1 MLDPL
6 PISSSSPLSSASL
19 SSSSFTTDPSSSPF
33 STTLGAALS
42 TNTSNSSSSSNHVLP
57 IALGTILGA
66 LGLLIICMAAWL
78 CFRRKRRSKSEAWT
92 NAGTSLHDSTSP
104 LPPQQSTAFQ
114 ANGHQ
119 QHPQGVGIPY
129 TNGSWSSN
137 KQQMS
142 EVEVRSIAQS
152 LLNQRDGRLSQQDF
166 NPWIDLAYQQQQQ
179 VPYQQ
184 QLPYDH
190 PVYHPPFY
198 SPRSLSTI
206 TEKSTPGTMNSNRL
220 PLPVASSPAS
230 RPSAEL
236 SYYSPPSGT
245 SGNGIQLPYVSDLP
259 RGAANAANPH
269 QWSPQSS
276 FP

>member
-1 MLDPL
+1 
-6 PISSSSPLSSASL
+6 
-19 SSSSFTTDPSSSPF
+19 
-33 STTLGAALS
+33 
-42 TNTSNSSSSSNHVLP
+42 
-57 IALGTILGA
+57 
-66 LGLLIICMAAWL
+66 MAAWL
-78 CFRRKRRSKSEAWT
+78 CFRRKRRPKSETWT
-92 NAGTSLHDSTSP
+92 NADASLHNSTSP

-114 ANGHQ
+114 VNGHQ

-152 LLNQRDGRLSQQDF
+152 LLNQHDGRLSQDF
-166 NPWIDLAYQQQQQ
+166 NPWVDLAGQQQQQ
-179 VPYQQ
+179 VPYHQQ

-190 PVYHPPFY
+190 SVYHPPFY

-206 TEKSTPGTMNSNRL
+206 TEKSTPGTVNSNRL

-245 SGNGIQLPYVSDLP
+245 SGNGIQLPHVSDLP
-259 RGAANAANPH
+259 RGAANATNPH

-276 FP
+276 FPWFLFYFINANASNVLVMIAYQNETSVTFWSHHFSAVCFHLLYVDFMLKSAVGARSTRTRNYM

>member
-1 MLDPL
+1 
-6 PISSSSPLSSASL
+6 
-19 SSSSFTTDPSSSPF
+19 
-33 STTLGAALS
+33 
-42 TNTSNSSSSSNHVLP
+42 
-57 IALGTILGA
+57 
-66 LGLLIICMAAWL
+66 MAAWL
-78 CFRRKRRSKSEAWT
+78 CFRRKRRPQSETWT
-92 NAGTSLHDSTSP
+92 NADPSLHDSTSP
-104 LPPQQSTAFQ
+104 LPPQQSIAFQ

-129 TNGSWSSN
+129 TNDSWSSN

-142 EVEVRSIAQS
+142 ETEVRSIAQS
-152 LLNQRDGRLSQQDF
+152 LLNQHDGRDF
-166 NPWIDLAYQQQQQ
+166 NPWVDLAYQQQQQ
-179 VPYQQ
+179 QVPYHQQ

-190 PVYHPPFY
+190 SVYHPPFY

-206 TEKSTPGTMNSNRL
+206 TEKSTPGTVNSNRL

-259 RGAANAANPH
+259 RGAANATNPH

>member
-1 MLDPL
+1 
-6 PISSSSPLSSASL
+6 
-19 SSSSFTTDPSSSPF
+19 
-33 STTLGAALS
+33 
-42 TNTSNSSSSSNHVLP
+42 
-57 IALGTILGA
+57 
-66 LGLLIICMAAWL
+66 MAAWL
-78 CFRRKRRSKSEAWT
+78 CFRRKRRPEPEART
-92 NAGTSLHDSTSP
+92 NAGASLHDSTSP

-114 ANGHQ
+114 ANG

-152 LLNQRDGRLSQQDF
+152 LLNQRDGRPSQDF
-166 NPWIDLAYQQQQQ
+166 NPWVDLAYQQQQA
-179 VPYQQ
+179 PYHQ

-220 PLPVASSPAS
+220 PLPVASSLAS

-259 RGAANAANPH
+259 RGPANTTNSH
-269 QWSPQSS
+269 QYPQRSP
-276 FP
+276 

>member
-1 MLDPL
+1 
-6 PISSSSPLSSASL
+6 
-19 SSSSFTTDPSSSPF
+19 
-33 STTLGAALS
+33 
-42 TNTSNSSSSSNHVLP
+42 
-57 IALGTILGA
+57 
-66 LGLLIICMAAWL
+66 MAAWL

-166 NPWIDLAYQQQQQ
+166 NPWVDLAYQQQQQ

-276 FP
+276 FPWFFLINANASNVLFGKLRVMIACQNEASVTFWNHHFGAVCFHLLCVEERSRCEEHKSKELHVDLWGYFYI